1 MKIDLT
7 LIDKE
12 VLIRCINEENE
23 RDNFTRSSLSR
34 QVETKQTYGR
44 QKEFEDALERYN
56 HKKEYFINLCKE
68 IPNIDVIN
76 IVTEDHIKFWK
87 ELTENQIYISNSRI
101 EDWSVGGDM
110 YESCKKRN
118 LEDFDEACQKIRN
131 LDLESIKCMKIIDLM
146 IDK

>member
-34 QVETKQTYGR
+34 QVKTKQTYGR
-44 QKEFEDALERYN
+44 QDEFENALEKYN

-68 IPNIDVIN
+68 IPNTDVIN
-76 IVTEDHIKFWK
+76 IVTEDQIKFWK
-87 ELTENQIYISNSRI
+87 ELAENQIYISNSRI
-101 EDWSVGGDM
+101 KDWSVGGDM

-118 LEDFDEACQKIRN
+118 LEDFDEACQEIRN

-146 IDK
+146 INK